1 MGIRITNKGY
11 FNHDLEKSEKSHW
24 NEANVAND
32 PESGIKKLLDSPK
45 RDWIVPFFSKKY
57 IFWSISGAALIL

>member
-11 FNHDLEKSEKSHW
+11 YNHDLEKSEKSHW

-45 RDWIVPFFSKKY
+45 RDWIVPFFSKK
-57 IFWSISGAALIL
+57 